1 MKGREHTLAP
11 LTHFPN
17 VCGNAYALVACPRV
31 STPRRRRMSLAA
43 AVMVAAV
50 SVSPAATAA
59 ITHPTAAMKAVT
71 ELTIPGAGV
80 RLDATL
86 YLPDTR
92 VPAPA
97 ILLAHGFGGSKH
109 DVVGQAESL
118 RSAGYVV
125 LAWTARGFGK
135 STGDISMDSPTAE
148 GADVSRLVDYLAGR
162 TEVQHDSAGDPHVGI
177 AGASYGGAI
186 SLIAAAIDHRIDAVA
201 ADITWNNLQQALF
214 PQSAVALKT
223 PGVLKSS
230 WVGSLF
236 ALTKPAMDSPM
247 TGKSTKSSLVCGRLA
262 PIWCSAY
269 QASVVAGAPNPT
281 LISLL
286 RKSSPSS
293 VANRI
298 VAPTLLLQ
306 GEADSLFGLDES
318 VRTARQIRLAHP
330 STPLAVV
337 WHAGGHDNAFV
348 ESARQQTL
356 VRQWFDK
363 HLRAGT
369 SAFPTFQV
377 TESAGS
383 ISLADS
389 APAPKVFEAAT
400 LPLDAQRLDYPIAM
414 NSMVIASPVG
424 GQPAAVSSLPG
435 IGAAS
440 LAGSAVTMLLPGQ
453 SAVWGSKPLES
464 STSIMGSPTVKVRV
478 VSSSGDAVLFFSTLI
493 KSASGGFTQPQ
504 GLVAPVHL
512 MNIPRAGE
520 VITAQL
526 PSVVVTAAA
535 GDSLVVAVS
544 ATDQSYDVPKDGRV
558 YTITPVS
565 ALSVPTMTVTVAATA
580 SSVWLWPGI
589 AAMVIAAAVL
599 AGWLLRPRKP
609 VTAPRE
615 SSEVP
620 AQEVPLVAVRHL
632 VKTYADDFTAVNN
645 LSFEVRRGQVLG
657 LLGPNGAGKTTTLRM
672 LMGLILP
679 TGGEI
684 DIDGAAVYPGSPA
697 LARLG
702 SFVEG
707 PGFMPHLSGA
717 ANLDLYWRST
727 GRTEDPQLERA
738 LEIAGLGEALNK
750 RVKAYSHGM
759 KQRLAIAQAMLG
771 MPDLLVLDEPTNGL
785 DPSQIRAMRG
795 VLRDYAATGRTII
808 VSSHLLAEVQQTCS
822 HVVVMHNGHLVAA
835 GAIEDILHKG
845 SGTNPQLEDVFM
857 ALIGSDSIN
866 HEGVKP

>member
-1 MKGREHTLAP
+1 
-11 LTHFPN
+11 
-17 VCGNAYALVACPRV
+17 
-31 STPRRRRMSLAA
+31 
-43 AVMVAAV
+43 
-50 SVSPAATAA
+50 
-59 ITHPTAAMKAVT
+59 
-71 ELTIPGAGV
+71 
-80 RLDATL
+80 
-86 YLPDTR
+86 
-92 VPAPA
+92 
-97 ILLAHGFGGSKH
+97 
-109 DVVGQAESL
+109 
-118 RSAGYVV
+118 
-125 LAWTARGFGK
+125 
-135 STGDISMDSPTAE
+135 
-148 GADVSRLVDYLAGR
+148 
-162 TEVQHDSAGDPHVGI
+162 
-177 AGASYGGAI
+177 
-186 SLIAAAIDHRIDAVA
+186 
-201 ADITWNNLQQALF
+201 
-214 PQSAVALKT
+214 
-223 PGVLKSS
+223 
-230 WVGSLF
+230 
-236 ALTKPAMDSPM
+236 
-247 TGKSTKSSLVCGRLA
+247 
-262 PIWCSAY
+262 
-269 QASVVAGAPNPT
+269 
-281 LISLL
+281 
-286 RKSSPSS
+286 
-293 VANRI
+293 
-298 VAPTLLLQ
+298 
-306 GEADSLFGLDES
+306 
-318 VRTARQIRLAHP
+318 
-330 STPLAVV
+330 
-337 WHAGGHDNAFV
+337 
-348 ESARQQTL
+348 
-356 VRQWFDK
+356 
-363 HLRAGT
+363 
-369 SAFPTFQV
+369 
-377 TESAGS
+377 
-383 ISLADS
+383 
-389 APAPKVFEAAT
+389 
-400 LPLDAQRLDYPIAM
+400 
-414 NSMVIASPVG
+414 
-424 GQPAAVSSLPG
+424 
-435 IGAAS
+435 
-440 LAGSAVTMLLPGQ
+440 
-453 SAVWGSKPLES
+453 
-464 STSIMGSPTVKVRV
+464 
-478 VSSSGDAVLFFSTLI
+478 
-493 KSASGGFTQPQ
+493 
-504 GLVAPVHL
+504 
-512 MNIPRAGE
+512 MNIPRAGQ
-520 VITAQL
+520 VITVQL

-580 SSVWLWPGI
+580 GSFWLWPGI
-589 AAMVIAAAVL
+589 AAMVIAGAVL

-615 SSEVP
+615 SSDVP

-684 DIDGAAVYPGSPA
+684 DIDGVAVYPGSPA

-759 KQRLAIAQAMLG
+759 KQRLAIAQSMLG

-845 SGTNPQLEDVFM
+845 SGANPQLEDVFM